1 MKMIKWSKELETGI
15 QRVDFQH
22 QVLILAIQDL
32 ANASDSSSTQAKTI
46 LKTSLDSLKEYTITH
61 FNDEE
66 DIMKTHQYE
75 SFSDHLKLHQHFK
88 SRILSYMDRCN
99 AGEIILSEL
108 VSFLSDWL
116 VHHIEG
122 DDMKMARALGFKK

>member
-32 ANASDSSSTQAKTI
+32 ANATESSSADAKTI
-46 LKTSLDSLKEYTITH
+46 LTTNLNSLKEYTITH
-61 FNDEE
+61 FTDEE
-66 DIMKTHQYE
+66 DIMNTHQYE
-75 SFSDHLKLHQHFK
+75 FFPDHLKLHQHFK
-88 SRILSYMDRCN
+88 SRILSYIDRCN
-99 AGEIILSEL
+99 AGEVVLQEL
-108 VSFLSDWL
+108 VTFLSDWL

-122 DDMKMARALGFKK
+122 DDMKMAKALGYKK